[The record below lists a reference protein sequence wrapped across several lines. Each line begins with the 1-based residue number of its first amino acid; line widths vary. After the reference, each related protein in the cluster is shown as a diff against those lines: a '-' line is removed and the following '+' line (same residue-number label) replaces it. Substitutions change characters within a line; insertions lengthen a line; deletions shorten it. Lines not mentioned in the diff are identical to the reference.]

1 MYKARNGFTLK
12 SAETAQGGTI
22 KSAEDIITALLAF
35 PYFGVK
41 PASRMTSV
49 LGLIKSTAL
58 SFCFRALS
66 FVAFGI
72 FAISSLP
79 DSCHRHFMGGV
90 RPGHDRAQGIRRH

>member
-35 PYFGVK
+35 PYFGVN
-41 PASRMTSV
+41 PASRMTSYFP
-49 LGLIKSTAL
+49 TAL
-58 SFCFRALS
+58 SVGLMSVRFPCS
-66 FVAFGI
+66 FGTL
-72 FAISSLP
+72 AISSLP